1 MRRTAS
7 LIVGGGPA
15 GAAAAIGLARFG
27 FEAELIER
35 SDGPHEVVCGGFLG
49 WDALAALR
57 RLGVD
62 PRSLRARPIHRMR
75 LVSARRSL
83 EAALPGTAAGLSG
96 ATQLGFGALS
106 SVIMGWLVPVWPLS
120 LVAAMLI
127 WVLLGW
133 AALTFLVGR
142 R

>member
-1 MRRTAS
+1 MTTTSSSRASRQPVTRTLGLPLPLSVVPA
-7 LIVGGGPA
+7 VPVPAAA
-15 GAAAAIGLARFG
+15 GASGAETWDSVKEDVTELA
-27 FEAELIER
+27 
-35 SDGPHEVVCGGFLG
+35 
-49 WDALAALR
+49 
-57 RLGVD
+57 
-62 PRSLRARPIHRMR
+62 
-75 LVSARRSL
+75 
-83 EAALPGTAAGLSG
+83 GTAAGLSG